1 MYLDL
6 LGQRLPNAE
15 LIEVC
20 DRDIEVASLR
30 SVRSVALDFFFSL
43 PGGPLG
49 MWGRQGT
56 NSLCAAYANI
66 HGVST
71 FHSWAVVVFWEVLT
85 FHCRA
90 YPFGNIGE
98 SSGCHCGERG
108 RTQGKMISYV
118 SELPSISPLPL
129 SWSHR
134 LTIPWIGSSGKDQ
147 CPWEGPV

>member
-1 MYLDL
+1 
-6 LGQRLPNAE
+6 
-15 LIEVC
+15 
-20 DRDIEVASLR
+20 
-30 SVRSVALDFFFSL
+30 
-43 PGGPLG
+43 

-90 YPFGNIGE
+90 YPLGNIGE

-108 RTQGKMISYV
+108 RTQGK
-118 SELPSISPLPL
+118 
-129 SWSHR
+129 
-134 LTIPWIGSSGKDQ
+134 DD
-147 CPWEGPV
+147 